1 VLGESGVSAAEAK
14 TTVAA
19 DPRQQAIAANWPSVN
34 ALAAPLV
41 RELILQEKSLRLGV
55 ERLNNGCVVVDG
67 GIACRGGLEAGLRI
81 AEICMGGL
89 GRVSLQ
95 PSGLSR
101 WPLQLSVHCSDPV
114 LACLGS
120 QYAGWSLSHGE
131 GKGGFRALGSGPG
144 RAAACR
150 EDLFAE
156 LSYRDLSD
164 SVCLVLEVDKKP
176 PIEIADK
183 IARDCGVAS
192 DQVTLI
198 LTPTR
203 SLAGTLQVVAR
214 VLEVA
219 LHKAH
224 ALGFPLHHVVDGAG
238 AAPLPPPAAD
248 FLTAMGRTNDAIL
261 FGGRVQLFV
270 DCDDGEAERLA
281 TNLPSSVSKDY
292 GKPFARVFK
301 DAEYDFYRIDP
312 HLFAPAVVAVTALKS
327 GRTFHAGAIDEKL
340 LELSFGS

>member
-1 VLGESGVSAAEAK
+1 MNVAETK
-14 TTVAA
+14 TTASA
-19 DPRQQAIAANWPSVN
+19 DQRQQVIAANWPSVN
-34 ALAAPLV
+34 ALAVPLV
-41 RELILQEKSLRLGV
+41 RELILQAKSLRLGV
-55 ERLNNGCVVVDG
+55 ERVDNGCVVVDA
-67 GIACRGGLEAGLRI
+67 GIASRGGLEAGLRI
-81 AEICMGGL
+81 AQICMGGL

-95 PSGLSR
+95 PSGLSH
-101 WPLQLSVHCSDPV
+101 WPSQLSVHSSDPV

-131 GKGGFRALGSGPG
+131 GKSSFHALGSGPG

-156 LSYRDLSD
+156 LAYRDLTE
-164 SVCLVLEVDKKP
+164 SVCLVLEVDRKP

-183 IARDCGVAS
+183 IARDCGIAP

-203 SLAGTLQVVAR
+203 SLAGTVQVVAR

-224 ALGFPLHHVVDGAG
+224 ALGFPLHYVVDGTG

-261 FGGRVQLFV
+261 FGGKVQLFV
-270 DCDDGEAERLA
+270 DCDDGAAERLA

-292 GKPFARVFK
+292 GKPFVQVFK

-312 HLFAPAVVAVTALKS
+312 HLFAPAAVAVTALKS
-327 GRTFHAGAIDEKL
+327 GKTFHAGAIDEKL
-340 LELSFGS
+340 LEQSFSS

>member
-1 VLGESGVSAAEAK
+1 MKVAETK

-19 DPRQQAIAANWPSVN
+19 DPRQQVIAANWPSVN

-41 RELILQEKSLRLGV
+41 RELIMQAKNLRLGV
-55 ERLNNGCVVVDG
+55 ERLENGCVVVDG

-95 PSGLSR
+95 ESGISR
-101 WPLQLSVHCSDPV
+101 WPLQISVHSADPV

-131 GKGGFRALGSGPG
+131 GKGSFHALGSGPG

-156 LSYRDLSD
+156 LSYRDLSET
-164 SVCLVLEVDKKP
+164 VCLVLEVDKKP
-176 PIEIADK
+176 PIEIADR
-183 IARDCGVAS
+183 IASDCGVAP

-198 LTPTR
+198 LTPTS
-203 SLAGTLQVVAR
+203 SLAGTLQIVAR

-219 LHKAH
+219 LHKAR

-248 FLTAMGRTNDAIL
+248 SLIAMGRTNDAIL
-261 FGGRVQLFV
+261 FGGKVQLYV
-270 DCDDGEAERLA
+270 DCDDGEAEHLA

-301 DAEYDFYRIDP
+301 DAESDFYRIDP
-312 HLFAPAVVAVTALKS
+312 HLYAPAVIAVTALKS

-340 LELSFGS
+340 LESSFGGGDA

>member
-1 VLGESGVSAAEAK
+1 MNAK
-14 TTVAA
+14 ETRTVVAA
-19 DPRQQAIAANWPSVN
+19 DPRQEAIAANWPSVN
-34 ALAAPLV
+34 ALAAPHV
-41 RELILQEKSLRLGV
+41 HDLIVHAKSLRLGV
-55 ERLNNGCVVVDG
+55 ERLDNGCVLIDG
-67 GIACRGGLEAGLRI
+67 GIAWRGGLEAGLRI

-89 GRVSLQ
+89 GRVSVQ

-101 WPLQLSVHCSDPV
+101 WPFQLSVHCSDPV

-120 QYAGWSLSHGE
+120 QYAGWSLSYGE
-131 GKGGFRALGSGPG
+131 GKSGFHALGSGPA
-144 RAAACR
+144 RAAAYR

-156 LSYRDLSD
+156 LSYRDLTE

-183 IARDCGVAS
+183 IARDCGIAP

-203 SLAGTLQVVAR
+203 SLAGTVQVVAR

-270 DCDDGEAERLA
+270 DCDDDEAERLA
-281 TNLPSSVSKDY
+281 TNLPSGVSRDY

-312 HLFAPAVVAVTALKS
+312 HLFAPALVAVTALKS
-327 GRTFHAGAIDEKL
+327 GKTFHAGAIDEKL
-340 LELSFGS
+340 LESSFGGGDA

>member
-1 VLGESGVSAAEAK
+1 VNGPETK
-14 TTVAA
+14 PTVIAH
-19 DPRQQAIAANWPSVN
+19 PRQQAIAADWPSVN
-34 ALAAPLV
+34 AWAAPMV
-41 RELILQEKSLRLGV
+41 RELILQAKVLRLGV
-55 ERLNNGCVVVDG
+55 ERLDNGCIVVDG
-67 GIACRGGLEAGLRI
+67 GIACRGGLAAGLRI

-95 PSGLSR
+95 ASGLSR
-101 WPLQLSVHCSDPV
+101 WPFQLSVHCSDPV

-120 QYAGWSLSHGE
+120 QYAGWSLAHGE
-131 GKGGFRALGSGPG
+131 GKNSFHALGSGPG

-156 LSYRDLSD
+156 LSYRDIAE

-176 PIEIADK
+176 PIEIAEK
-183 IARDCGVAS
+183 IARDCGVAPG
-192 DQVTLI
+192 QVTLI

-203 SLAGTLQVVAR
+203 SLAGTLQVVSR

-224 ALGFPLHHVVDGAG
+224 ALGFPLHHLVDGAG

-261 FGGRVQLFV
+261 FGGKVQLFV
-270 DCDDGEAERLA
+270 DCDDGEAGHLA
-281 TNLPSSVSKDY
+281 KNLPSSVSKDY

-301 DAEYDFYRIDP
+301 DAQYDFYRIDP

-340 LELSFGS
+340 LEQSFSG

>member
-1 VLGESGVSAAEAK
+1 M
-14 TTVAA
+14 
-19 DPRQQAIAANWPSVN
+19 AANWPSVN

-41 RELILQEKSLRLGV
+41 HDLILQAQSLRLGV
-55 ERLNNGCVVVDG
+55 ERLDNGCVVVDA
-67 GIACRGGLEAGLRI
+67 GITARGGLEAGLRI
-81 AEICMGGL
+81 AQICMGGL
-89 GRVSLQ
+89 GSVSLQ
-95 PSGLSR
+95 PSASPR
-101 WPLQLSVHCSDPV
+101 WPFELSVHASNPV

-131 GKGGFRALGSGPG
+131 VKGGYRALGSGPG

-156 LSYRDLSD
+156 LAYRDFAE
-164 SVCLVLEVDKKP
+164 SVCVVLEVDKKP
-176 PIEIADK
+176 PVEIADR
-183 IARDCGVAS
+183 IARDCGIKPDS
-192 DQVTLI
+192 VTLI

-203 SLAGTLQVVAR
+203 SLAGTVQIVAR

-224 ALGFPLHHVVDGAG
+224 ALGFALHHVVDGAA

-261 FGGRVQLFV
+261 FGGKVQLFV
-270 DCDDGEAERLA
+270 DCVDGEAERLA
-281 TNLPSSVSKDY
+281 ANLPSGLSRDY
-292 GKPFARVFK
+292 GKPFARVFE
-301 DAEYDFYRIDP
+301 DAGFDFYRIDP

-327 GRTFHAGAIDEKL
+327 GRTFHAGAIDEEL
-340 LELSFGS
+340 LESSFGGGDA

>member
-1 VLGESGVSAAEAK
+1 MNAKDTKGAA
-14 TTVAA
+14 VAA
-19 DPRQQAIAANWPSVN
+19 DPRQQAISANWPSVN
-34 ALAAPLV
+34 TLCAPLV
-41 RELILQEKSLRLGV
+41 RDLVLQSKSLRLGV
-55 ERLNNGCVVVDG
+55 TRLDNGCVMVDA

-81 AEICMGGL
+81 ADICMGGV
-89 GRVSLQ
+89 GRASLQ
-95 PSGLSR
+95 PSMLSR
-101 WPLQLSVHCSDPV
+101 WPFQLAVHCSDPV

-131 GKGGFRALGSGPG
+131 GKGSFHALGSGPA

-150 EDLFAE
+150 EELFAE
-156 LSYRDLSD
+156 LAYRDLAE

-183 IARDCGVAS
+183 IARDCGIPA

-203 SLAGTLQVVAR
+203 SLAGTVQVVAR

-224 ALGFPLHHVVDGAG
+224 ALGFPLHYIVDGAG
-238 AAPLPPPAAD
+238 TAPLPPPAAD
-248 FLTAMGRTNDAIL
+248 SLTAMGRTNDAIL

-270 DCDDGEAERLA
+270 DCDDAEAERLA
-281 TNLPSSVSKDY
+281 TNLPSSGSRDY

-301 DAEYDFYRIDP
+301 DAAYDFYRIDP
-312 HLFAPAVVAVTALKS
+312 QLFAPAAVAVTALKS
-327 GRTFHAGAIDEKL
+327 GKTFHAGAVDEKL
-340 LELSFGS
+340 LESSFGGADA

>member
-1 VLGESGVSAAEAK
+1 MKVAETKTMAA
-14 TTVAA
+14 V
-19 DPRQQAIAANWPSVN
+19 DPRQQAIAANWPSMN

-41 RELILQEKSLRLGV
+41 HELILQAKSLRLGV
-55 ERLNNGCVVVDG
+55 ERLVNGCVVVDG
-67 GIACRGGLEAGLRI
+67 GIVCRGGIEAGLRI

-89 GRVSLQ
+89 GRVLLQ

-101 WPLQLSVHCSDPV
+101 WPLQLSVHSANPV

-131 GKGGFRALGSGPG
+131 GKGSFQALGSGPG

-156 LSYRDLSD
+156 LSYRDLAE

-176 PIEIADK
+176 PIEIVDK
-183 IARDCGVAS
+183 IARDCGVAP

-203 SLAGTLQVVAR
+203 SLAGTVQVVAR

-224 ALGFPLHHVVDGAG
+224 ALGFPLHHVLDGAG

-270 DCDDGEAERLA
+270 DCDDSEAEGLA
-281 TNLPSSVSKDY
+281 TNLPSGVSKDY

-312 HLFAPAVVAVTALKS
+312 HLFAPAVVAVSALKS

-340 LELSFGS
+340 LELSFST

>member
-1 VLGESGVSAAEAK
+1 MNAK
-14 TTVAA
+14 ETKPAIHA
-19 DPRQQAIAANWPSVN
+19 DPRQQAISANWPSVN
-34 ALAAPLV
+34 AQSALLV
-41 RELILQEKSLRLGV
+41 RDLILQAKNLRLGV

-67 GIACRGGLEAGLRI
+67 GIDHRGGLEAGLRI

-95 PSGLSR
+95 ASGLAR
-101 WPLQLSVHCSDPV
+101 WPFQLAVHSSDPV

-131 GKGGFRALGSGPG
+131 GKGAFHALGSGPG

-156 LSYRDLSD
+156 LSYRDLTE
-164 SVCLVLEVDKKP
+164 SVCVVLEVDRKP

-183 IARDCGVAS
+183 IARDCGVS
-192 DQVTLI
+192 PDHVTLI

-224 ALGFPLHHVVDGAG
+224 ALGFPLHQVVDGAG
-238 AAPLPPPAAD
+238 SAPLPPPAAD

-261 FGGRVQLFV
+261 FGGKVQLFV

-281 TNLPSSVSKDY
+281 ANLPSSVSRDY

-301 DAEYDFYRIDP
+301 DAQYDFYRIDP
-312 HLFAPAVVAVTALKS
+312 HLFAPASIAVTALKS
-327 GRTFHAGAIDEKL
+327 GKTFHAGAVDEQL
-340 LELSFGS
+340 LESSFGVGDA

>member
-1 VLGESGVSAAEAK
+1 MNAKEIGAA
-14 TTVAA
+14 TTA
-19 DPRQQAIAANWPSVN
+19 DPAQQAIAANWPSVN

-41 RELILQEKSLRLGV
+41 RELVLHAKDLRLGV
-55 ERLNNGCVVVDG
+55 ERMESGCVLIDG
-67 GIACRGGLEAGLRI
+67 GIAVPGGLEAGLRI

-89 GRVSLQ
+89 GWASLQ
-95 PSGLSR
+95 ASGSPR
-101 WPLQLSVHCSDPV
+101 WPFQLAVHSSNPV

-131 GKGGFRALGSGPG
+131 GKGSFQALGSGPG

-156 LSYRDLSD
+156 LSYRDLTE
-164 SVCLVLEVDKKP
+164 SVCVVLEVDKKP
-176 PIEIADK
+176 PLAVADK
-183 IARDCGVAS
+183 VARDCGVPS

-203 SLAGTLQVVAR
+203 SLAGCVQIVAR

-224 ALGFPLHHVVDGAG
+224 ALGFPLHQIVDGAG
-238 AAPLPPPAAD
+238 TAPLPPPAGD

-261 FGGRVQLFV
+261 FGGSVQLFV
-270 DCDDGEAERLA
+270 DCDDDEAGRLA
-281 TNLPSSVSKDY
+281 QNLPSGVSRDY

-312 HLFAPAVVAVTALKS
+312 HLFAPAAVAVTALKS
-327 GRTFHAGAIDEKL
+327 GRTFHAGSVDGKL
-340 LELSFGS
+340 LEASFGEGDA

>member
-1 VLGESGVSAAEAK
+1 MNAKESNAAL
-14 TTVAA
+14 VV
-19 DPRQQAIAANWPSVN
+19 DPRQQLIAANWPSVN

-41 RELILQEKSLRLGV
+41 REMILQAKSLRLGV
-55 ERLNNGCVVVDG
+55 ERLQNGCVVIDA

-95 PSGLSR
+95 SSTLAH
-101 WPLQLSVHCSDPV
+101 WPMQLAVHSADPV

-120 QYAGWSLSHGE
+120 QYAGWSLAHGE
-131 GKGGFRALGSGPG
+131 GKGSFQALGSGPG

-156 LSYRDLSD
+156 LSYRDLAD
-164 SVCLVLEVDKKP
+164 SVCIVLEVDKKP
-176 PIEIADK
+176 PMAIAEK
-183 IARDCGVAS
+183 VARDCGVVGE
-192 DQVTLI
+192 QVTLI

-203 SLAGTLQVVAR
+203 SLAGSLQIVAR

-224 ALGFPLHHVVDGAG
+224 VLGFPLHQVVDGA
-238 AAPLPPPAAD
+238 ATAPLPPPAAD

-261 FGGRVQLFV
+261 FGGRVQLYV
-270 DCDDGEAERLA
+270 DGEDHEAEQLA
-281 TNLPSSVSKDY
+281 TKLPSSVSKDY
-292 GKPFARVFK
+292 GKPFAQVFK
-301 DAEYDFYRIDP
+301 EAEYDFYRIDP
-312 HLFAPAVVAVTALKS
+312 QLFAPAAVSVTALKS
-327 GRTFHAGAIDEKL
+327 GKTFHAGAIDESL
-340 LELSFGS
+340 LELSFGG

>member
-1 VLGESGVSAAEAK
+1 
-14 TTVAA
+14 
-19 DPRQQAIAANWPSVN
+19 
-34 ALAAPLV
+34 
-41 RELILQEKSLRLGV
+41 LRLGV
-55 ERLNNGCVVVDG
+55 ERMVNGCVVVDA
-67 GIACRGGLEAGLRI
+67 GISSRGGLEAGLRI
-81 AEICMGGL
+81 AQICMGGL
-89 GRVSLQ
+89 GKITLQ
-95 PSGLSR
+95 PSGSSR
-101 WPLQLSVHCSDPV
+101 WPFELSVHSSDPV

-120 QYAGWSLSHGE
+120 QYAGWSLTHGE
-131 GKGGFRALGSGPG
+131 GKGAFHALGSGPG

-156 LSYRDLSD
+156 LSYRDLTE
-164 SVCLVLEVDKKP
+164 SVCVVLEVDKKP
-176 PIEIADK
+176 PIEIADR
-183 IARDCGVAS
+183 IARDCGIRP

-198 LTPTR
+198 LTPTC

-224 ALGFPLHHVVDGAG
+224 VLGFPLHHVVDGAG
-238 AAPLPPPAAD
+238 VAPLPPPSAD
-248 FLTAMGRTNDAIL
+248 FLMAMGRTNDAIL

-281 TNLPSSVSKDY
+281 ANLPSGLSKDY

-301 DAEYDFYRIDP
+301 EVAYDFYRIDP

-327 GRTFHAGAIDEKL
+327 GKTFHAGAIDEKL
-340 LELSFGS
+340 LEVSFGS

>member
-1 VLGESGVSAAEAK
+1 
-14 TTVAA
+14 
-19 DPRQQAIAANWPSVN
+19 
-34 ALAAPLV
+34 
-41 RELILQEKSLRLGV
+41 
-55 ERLNNGCVVVDG
+55 VDG
-67 GIACRGGLEAGLRI
+67 GIDSRGGLEAGLRI

-95 PSGLSR
+95 PSGLPR
-101 WPLQLSVHCSDPV
+101 WPFQLSVHSSNPV

-131 GKGGFRALGSGPG
+131 GKGAFHALGSGPG

-150 EDLFAE
+150 EDLFGE
-156 LSYRDLSD
+156 LSYRDLTE
-164 SVCLVLEVDKKP
+164 SVCVVLEVDRRP

-183 IARDCGVAS
+183 IARDCGVLPEH
-192 DQVTLI
+192 VTLI
-198 LTPTR
+198 LAPTR
-203 SLAGTLQVVAR
+203 SLAGSLQVVAR

-224 ALGFPLHHVVDGAG
+224 TLGFPLHQVVDGAG
-238 AAPLPPPAAD
+238 SAPLPPPAAD

-281 TNLPSSVSKDY
+281 TNLPSSVSRDY

-301 DAEYDFYRIDP
+301 DAQYDFYRIDP
-312 HLFAPAVVAVTALKS
+312 HLFAPASVAVTALRS
-327 GRTFHAGAIDEKL
+327 GKTFHAGAVDEKL
-340 LELSFGS
+340 LDSSFGGGDA

>member
-1 VLGESGVSAAEAK
+1 MVADIK
-14 TTVAA
+14 PTVTA

-41 RELILQEKSLRLGV
+41 HELILQAKTLRLGV
-55 ERLNNGCVVVDG
+55 ERMDNGCVVVDG
-67 GIACRGGLEAGLRI
+67 GIVCRGGLEAGIRI
-81 AEICMGGL
+81 AEIGMGGL

-95 PSGLSR
+95 PSGISR
-101 WPLQLSVHCSDPV
+101 WPFQIAVHCSDPV

-131 GKGGFRALGSGPG
+131 GQGSFRALGSGPG

-156 LSYRDLSD
+156 LSYRDLAD
-164 SVCLVLEVDKKP
+164 SVCLLLEVDKKP
-176 PIEIADK
+176 PVEIAAK
-183 IARDCGVAS
+183 IARDCGIAP

-203 SLAGTLQVVAR
+203 SLAGTVQVVAR

-281 TNLPSSVSKDY
+281 TNLPSGVSKDY

-312 HLFAPAVVAVTALKS
+312 HLFAPAVVSVTALKS
-327 GRTFHAGAIDEKL
+327 GKTFRAGAIDENL
-340 LELSFGS
+340 LELSFST

>member
-1 VLGESGVSAAEAK
+1 MWQKQNQV
-14 TTVAA
+14 TA

-41 RELILQEKSLRLGV
+41 RELILQAKSLRLGV
-55 ERLNNGCVVVDG
+55 ERLANGCVVVDG

-95 PSGLSR
+95 ASGLPR

-120 QYAGWSLSHGE
+120 QYAGWSLAHGE
-131 GKGGFRALGSGPG
+131 GKSSFHALGSGPG

-156 LSYRDLSD
+156 LSYRDLTE

-183 IARDCGVAS
+183 IARDCGS
-192 DQVTLI
+192 
-198 LTPTR
+198 R
-203 SLAGTLQVVAR
+203 AGSGHADSYADAQPGGNVQVVAR

-261 FGGRVQLFV
+261 FGGKVQLFV

-327 GRTFHAGAIDEKL
+327 GKTFHAGAIDEKL
-340 LELSFGS
+340 LESSFGGGDA

>member
-1 VLGESGVSAAEAK
+1 MSANE
-14 TTVAA
+14 TNAA
-19 DPRQQAIAANWPSVN
+19 ALAVDPRQQAIAANWPSVN
-34 ALAAPLV
+34 TLAAPLV
-41 RELILQEKSLRLGV
+41 HELIVQAKSLRLAV
-55 ERLNNGCVVVDG
+55 ERLDNGCVMVDA
-67 GIACRGGLEAGLRI
+67 GIACCGGLEAGLRI

-89 GRVSLQ
+89 GRATLQ
-95 PSGLSR
+95 PSGSSR
-101 WPLQLSVHCSDPV
+101 WPFQLAVHCSDPV

-131 GKGGFRALGSGPG
+131 GKGKFHALGSGPG

-156 LSYRDLSD
+156 LSYRDLAD

-176 PIEIADK
+176 PFEIADK
-183 IARDCGVAS
+183 IARDCGVAP
-192 DQVTLI
+192 DRVTVI

-203 SLAGTLQVVAR
+203 SLAGTVQVVAR

-261 FGGRVQLFV
+261 FGSRVQLFV
-270 DCDDGEAERLA
+270 DCDDGQAERLA
-281 TNLPSSVSKDY
+281 ANLPSSVSKDY
-292 GKPFARVFK
+292 GQPFARVFK
-301 DAEYDFYRIDP
+301 DAQFDFYRIDP

-340 LELSFGS
+340 LEESFGK

>member
-1 VLGESGVSAAEAK
+1 MNVAETK
-14 TTVAA
+14 PIVTA

-41 RELILQEKSLRLGV
+41 RELILQATGLRLGV
-55 ERLNNGCVVVDG
+55 ERLDNGCVVVDG
-67 GIACRGGLEAGLRI
+67 GIAFRGGLEAGLRI

-95 PSGLSR
+95 ASGLPR
-101 WPLQLSVHCSDPV
+101 WPFQLSVHCSDPI

-120 QYAGWSLSHGE
+120 QYAGWSLAHGE
-131 GKGGFRALGSGPG
+131 GKNSFHALGSGPA

-156 LSYRDLSD
+156 LSYRDLTE

-176 PIEIADK
+176 PVEIADK
-183 IARDCGVAS
+183 VARDCGVAPG
-192 DQVTLI
+192 QVTLI

-203 SLAGTLQVVAR
+203 SLAGTLQIVSR

-224 ALGFPLHHVVDGAG
+224 ALGFPLHHLVDGAG
-238 AAPLPPPAAD
+238 AAPVPPPAAD

-261 FGGRVQLFV
+261 FGGKVQLFV

-301 DAEYDFYRIDP
+301 DAQYDFYRIDP

>member
-1 VLGESGVSAAEAK
+1 MNAK
-14 TTVAA
+14 ETKTAVVA
-19 DPRQQAIAANWPSVN
+19 DPRQQAIASNWPSVN

-41 RELILQEKSLRLGV
+41 HDLILQAKSLRLGV
-55 ERLNNGCVVVDG
+55 ERMVNGCVVVDA
-67 GIACRGGLEAGLRI
+67 GISFRGGLEAGLRI
-81 AEICMGGL
+81 ARICMGGL
-89 GRVSLQ
+89 GKVSLQ
-95 PSGLSR
+95 PSGSSR
-101 WPLQLSVHCSDPV
+101 WPFELSVHSSDPV

-120 QYAGWSLSHGE
+120 QYAGWSLTHGE
-131 GKGGFRALGSGPG
+131 GKGGFHALGSGPG

-156 LSYRDLSD
+156 LSYRDLTE
-164 SVCLVLEVDKKP
+164 SVCVVLEVDKKP

-183 IARDCGVAS
+183 IARDCGINP

-203 SLAGTLQVVAR
+203 SLAGTVQVVAR

-270 DCDDGEAERLA
+270 DCDDGEAGRLA
-281 TNLPSSVSKDY
+281 ANLPSSLSKDY

-301 DAEYDFYRIDP
+301 DAAYDFYRIDP

-327 GRTFHAGAIDEKL
+327 GKTFHAGAIDEKL
-340 LELSFGS
+340 LESSFGDGDV

>member
-1 VLGESGVSAAEAK
+1 MNATETKAAV
-14 TTVAA
+14 TT

-41 RELILQEKSLRLGV
+41 HELILQAKSLRLGV
-55 ERLNNGCVVVDG
+55 ERLVNGCVVVDAG
-67 GIACRGGLEAGLRI
+67 MSFRGGLEAGLRV
-81 AEICMGGL
+81 AQICMGGL
-89 GRVSLQ
+89 GEVSLQ
-95 PSGLSR
+95 PSGSSR
-101 WPLQLSVHCSDPV
+101 WPFQLSVHSSDPV

-120 QYAGWSLSHGE
+120 QYAGWSLTHGE
-131 GKGGFRALGSGPG
+131 GKGGFHALGSGPG

-156 LSYRDLSD
+156 LSYRDLTE
-164 SVCLVLEVDKKP
+164 SVCVVLEVDKKP
-176 PIEIADK
+176 PVEIADK
-183 IARDCGVAS
+183 IARDCGIKP

-203 SLAGTLQVVAR
+203 SLAGTVQVVAR

-261 FGGRVQLFV
+261 FGGKVQLFV
-270 DCDDGEAERLA
+270 DCDDGEAVCLA
-281 TNLPSSVSKDY
+281 ANLPSGVSRDY

-301 DAEYDFYRIDP
+301 DAAYDFYRIDP
-312 HLFAPAVVAVTALKS
+312 HLFAPAVVAVTAMKS
-327 GRTFHAGAIDEKL
+327 GKTFHAGAIDEKL
-340 LELSFGS
+340 LESSFGNGDA